1 MANVNNTGIGT
12 YHLASNPELYEP
24 SRNNA
29 FEFLVT
35 GIDKLL
41 SAGVLKE
48 EATNDDYLSNIQDV
62 IKLSVAESSVPH
74 FDLDVIE
81 VKRGNSTMKF
91 AGTPSFSEGSLKCN
105 DYVGARTKDILLA
118 WQALAY
124 DVANDVVA
132 LAGNYK
138 KDCTLIEYA
147 PDYSR
152 VVRKWTLKGCW
163 VKSLSE
169 GSFTH
174 DSQDKRAIDVTIV
187 YDRAIPEIPAEEAE

>member
-12 YHLASNPELYEP
+12 YHLAGNPELYEP

-48 EATNDDYLSNIQDV
+48 EATKDDYFSNIQDV

-91 AGTPSFSEGSLKCN
+91 AGTPTFSEGTLKCN

-138 KDCTLIEYA
+138 KDCQLVEYA

-174 DSQDKRAIDVTIV
+174 DSQDKRSIDVTIV